1 MIQPNFIELDW
12 RVSRALELA
21 DARPDARSSSTYRPL
36 LQASLENFRTMT
48 EETDLTYTRWRTLRG
63 EQMKAFRDL
72 RLESDRTYALCD
84 EHGLDGY
91 PSKRIIYTDEEELM
105 AFVEEAVAYLQAN
118 TERWKWI
125 AGAITRLESGRKAAA
140 ELKREELAAYRRY
153 TERAKD
159 RIGAY
164 DQLFGL
170 FRDYLRDARG
180 DLHTEP
186 LYQELRLV
194 RG

>member
-12 RVSRALELA
+12 RVCRALELA
-21 DARPDARSSSTYRPL
+21 DARPDARSSVTYRPL
-36 LQASLENFRTMT
+36 LTASLENFRKMT
-48 EETDLTYTRWRTLRG
+48 AETDVTYTRWRTLRG

-72 RLESDRTYALCD
+72 RMESDRTYALCD

-105 AFVEEAVAYLQAN
+105 AFVQEAVAYLQEN
-118 TERWKWI
+118 TDRWDWV

-140 ELKREELAAYRRY
+140 ELKREELASYQRY

-159 RIGAY
+159 RIGSY

>member
-12 RVSRALELA
+12 RVCRALELA
-21 DARPDARSSSTYRPL
+21 EARPDARSSVTYAPL
-36 LQASLENFRTMT
+36 LKASLENFRKMT
-48 EETDLTYTRWRTLRG
+48 EETDLTYTRWRSLRG

-72 RLESDRTYALCD
+72 RIESDRTYALCD

-91 PSKRIIYTDEEELM
+91 PSKRIIYTDEQELM
-105 AFVEEAVAYLQAN
+105 DFTQGAIAYLQAN
-118 TERWKWI
+118 TERWKWVS
-125 AGAITRLESGRKAAA
+125 GAITRLETGRKAAA
-140 ELKREELAAYRRY
+140 ELKREELAAYRTY

-164 DQLFGL
+164 DHLFGL